1 MKPTLQFIETN
12 THHDSSARRPAF
24 SGPKIEQNFRP
35 NSHGDF
41 GGRSHGSSGPSF
53 RRIGNDY
60 FDNEARGHFRSEA
73 AVFLVMIGI
82 AAVPVIEGIKGAV
95 HFLRVG
101 GLL

>member
-1 MKPTLQFIETN
+1 MKPTLQFIETS
-12 THHDSSARRPAF
+12 THRDSSARRPAI

-35 NSHGDF
+35 NSYGEF
-41 GGRSHGSSGPSF
+41 GGRCHGSPAPSF

-73 AVFLVMIGI
+73 AVFLVMIAI
-82 AAVPVIEGIKGAV
+82 AAVPVIEGMRGAV
-95 HFLRVG
+95 HFLRVT